1 MSIVIICRVSC
12 SSNVCVCVCVCV
24 CYILPTSRLIV
35 NLKRIVRRV
44 ESLLHLIPPS
54 LRTPRC
60 QREKLPLRNRHRRQR
75 VPLVTLR
82 LRNELKRIIQMT
94 VLICSFLR
102 AQQLPQRPAPT
113 TLASPASPRLLARC
127 QYPSTI
133 LSQSGKYLTK

>member
-12 SSNVCVCVCVCV
+12 SSNVCVCVCV

-82 LRNELKRIIQMT
+82 LRNKLKRIIQMP

-102 AQQLPQRPAPT
+102 AQQLPQRPRRRQ
-113 TLASPASPRLLARC
+113 RLLHQRLRDFLRGAN
-127 QYPSTI
+127 I
-133 LSQSGKYLTK
+133 LQRFSLSRVNI